1 MSFDNTHVQYVLA
14 QFAAGASTLQI
25 LDELQSRYYL
35 PNINIAMIEQCLRD
49 NGRSPSNQKVDR
61 NAINLLSPANRR
73 TVGSSAVT
81 EQSDPIYAGTAME
94 YFATADDRFANTD
107 IRILWDSAA
116 DELVIAAYEA
126 RKSEEEI
133 WVMLRSRGY
142 NVTRAEVVASLA
154 RQRVNEAR

>member
-1 MSFDNTHVQYVLA
+1 MSFNNTHVQYILG
-14 QFAAGASTLQI
+14 QFAAGVSTLQI
-25 LDELQSRYYL
+25 LDKLQSRYTL
-35 PNINIAMIEQCLRD
+35 PSINIAMIEQCLRD
-49 NGRSPSNQKVDR
+49 NGCSPSNQQVG

-73 TVGSSAVT
+73 TVGSSAAT
-81 EQSDPIYAGTAME
+81 QQSDPIYAGTAME

-107 IRILWDSAA
+107 IRIHWDSEA
-116 DELVIAAYEA
+116 DELVIAAYGA

-133 WVMLRSRGY
+133 WIMLRSRGY